1 MMVGDIYVLQEIY
14 PVIRVIKMMEEE
26 IKIVL
31 L

>member
-14 PVIRVIKMMEEE
+14 PVILGTKMTEEA

-31 L
+31 H